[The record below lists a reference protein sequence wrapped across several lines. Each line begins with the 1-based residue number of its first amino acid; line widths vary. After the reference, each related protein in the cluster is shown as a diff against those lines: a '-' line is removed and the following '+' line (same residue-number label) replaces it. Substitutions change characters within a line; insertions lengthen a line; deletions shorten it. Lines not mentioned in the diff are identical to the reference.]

1 MVLQLLYISMA
12 AWKMPSVE
20 LGEVQIVVE
29 VYDDATWLTKP
40 YWQPVSKQKFWTHF
54 WTAQNIIYWFPY
66 STLPQK

>member
-1 MVLQLLYISMA
+1 
-12 AWKMPSVE
+12 MPSVE